1 MLQGWNNL
9 AGNARKLKL
18 LSASSIPFPGPD
30 TVPALGLREAVWGG
44 REGRRDRVE
53 GGLAAAVQPS
63 RLHHPTPCPSLPTA
77 LPLQPPGQELWR
89 RDTCEEKDDDLEG
102 LPPQRPQIALPDSP
116 KTLWL
121 PLTHTH
127 TSTPDRTDL

>member
-63 RLHHPTPCPSLPTA
+63 RLHHPTLCPA
-77 LPLQPPGQELWR
+77 AAVGGQDQRNPPGLPDPLPRAALR
-89 RDTCEEKDDDLEG
+89 RNEG
-102 LPPQRPQIALPDSP
+102 LHAARHQQPRGQVGGAHL
-116 KTLWL
+116 
-121 PLTHTH
+121 
-127 TSTPDRTDL
+127 